1 MKGVQTME
9 NPTRVG
15 RYVWDIDL
23 DKMDVE
29 ELKALDMLCRDKLKQ
44 KRAEAI
50 YKEKLVELL
59 AEAAEHNVQLALSD
73 DNIYA
78 NLTAARF
85 NIIAQE
91 KEYWVD

>member
-1 MKGVQTME
+1 MKE
-9 NPTRVG
+9 STRVG
-15 RYVWDIDL
+15 RYVWEIDIE
-23 DKMDVE
+23 KMDIE
-29 ELKALDMLCRDKLKQ
+29 ELKALHMLCRDKIRQKQ
-44 KRAEAI
+44 AEAM
-50 YKEKLVELL
+50 YKEKMIELL
-59 AEAAEHNVQLALSD
+59 AEAAKHNVQLALSD

>member
-1 MKGVQTME
+1 ME
-9 NPTRVG
+9 NSTRVG
-15 RYVWDIDL
+15 RYVWDIDFE
-23 DKMDVE
+23 KMDIE
-29 ELKALDMLCRDKLKQ
+29 ELKALNMLCRDKIKQ
-44 KRAEAI
+44 KQAEAL
-50 YKEKLVELL
+50 YKEKLIELL
-59 AEAAEHNVQLALSD
+59 AEAAEHNVQLALSN

>member
-1 MKGVQTME
+1 ME
-9 NPTRVG
+9 NSTRVG
-15 RYVWDIDL
+15 RYVWDIDFE
-23 DKMDVE
+23 KMDIE
-29 ELKALDMLCRDKLKQ
+29 ELKALNMLCRDKIKQ
-44 KRAEAI
+44 KQAEAL
-50 YKEKLVELL
+50 YKEKLIKLL

>member
-1 MKGVQTME
+1 MKGEQTME
-9 NPTRVG
+9 NSTRVG
-15 RYVWDIDL
+15 RYVWDIDFE
-23 DKMDVE
+23 KMDIE
-29 ELKALDMLCRDKLKQ
+29 ELKALNMLCRDKIKQ
-44 KRAEAI
+44 KQAEAL
-50 YKEKLVELL
+50 YKDKLVELL

>member
-1 MKGVQTME
+1 ME
-9 NPTRVG
+9 DSTRVG
-15 RYVWDIDL
+15 RYVWDIDFE
-23 DKMDVE
+23 KMDIE
-29 ELKALDMLCRDKLKQ
+29 ELKALDMVCRDKIKQ

-50 YKEKLVELL
+50 YKEKLIELL
-59 AEAAEHNVQLALSD
+59 AEAAEHNVQLALSN

-85 NIIAQE
+85 DIIAQE

>member
-1 MKGVQTME
+1 MKGEQTME
-9 NPTRVG
+9 NSTRVG
-15 RYVWDIDL
+15 RYVWDIDFE
-23 DKMDVE
+23 KMDIE
-29 ELKALDMLCRDKLKQ
+29 ELKALNMLCRDKIKQ
-44 KRAEAI
+44 KQAEAL
-50 YKEKLVELL
+50 YKEKLIELL

>member
-1 MKGVQTME
+1 MR
-9 NPTRVG
+9 NSTRVG
-15 RYVWDIDL
+15 QYVWDIDI
-23 DKMDVE
+23 DKMDIE
-29 ELKALDMLCRDKLKQ
+29 ELKALEMLCRDKLKQ

-59 AEAAEHNVQLALSD
+59 AEAAEHNVQLALAD

-91 KEYWVD
+91 KECWVD

>member
-1 MKGVQTME
+1 MRDS
-9 NPTRVG
+9 TRVG
-15 RYVWDIDL
+15 RYIWDIDIE
-23 DKMDVE
+23 KMDIE
-29 ELKALDMLCRDKLKQ
+29 ELQALEMLCRDKLKQ
-44 KRAEAI
+44 KRAEAA

-59 AEAAEHNVQLALSD
+59 AEAAEHNVQLVLSD

-85 NIIAQE
+85 NIVAQE

>member
-1 MKGVQTME
+1 MKGEQTME
-9 NPTRVG
+9 NSTRVG
-15 RYVWDIDL
+15 RYVWDIDFE
-23 DKMDVE
+23 KMDIE
-29 ELKALDMLCRDKLKQ
+29 ELKALNMLCRDKIKQ
-44 KRAEAI
+44 KQAEAL
-50 YKEKLVELL
+50 YKEKLIELL

-91 KEYWVD
+91 KEYWVA

>member
-1 MKGVQTME
+1 MKGEQTME
-9 NPTRVG
+9 NSTRVG
-15 RYVWDIDL
+15 RYVWDIDF
-23 DKMDVE
+23 DKMDVK
-29 ELKALDMLCRDKLKQ
+29 ELKALDMLCRDKIKQ
-44 KRAEAI
+44 KQAEAL

>member
-1 MKGVQTME
+1 MKGEQTMK
-9 NPTRVG
+9 NSTRVG
-15 RYVWDIDL
+15 RYVWDIDFE
-23 DKMDVE
+23 KMDLE
-29 ELKALDMLCRDKLKQ
+29 ELKALNMLCRDKIKQ
-44 KRAEAI
+44 KQAEAL
-50 YKEKLVELL
+50 YKEKLIELL

>member
-1 MKGVQTME
+1 ME
-9 NPTRVG
+9 NSTRVG

-23 DKMDVE
+23 DRMDVE
-29 ELKALDMLCRDKLKQ
+29 ELKALSMVCRDKIKQ
-44 KRAEAI
+44 KQAEAL
-50 YKEKLVELL
+50 YKERLVELL

>member
-1 MKGVQTME
+1 MKGEQTME
-9 NPTRVG
+9 NSTRVG
-15 RYVWDIDL
+15 RYVWDIDFE
-23 DKMDVE
+23 KMDIE
-29 ELKALDMLCRDKLKQ
+29 ELKALNMLCRDKIKQ
-44 KRAEAI
+44 KQAEAL
-50 YKEKLVELL
+50 YKEKLIELL

-91 KEYWVD
+91 REYWVD

>member
-1 MKGVQTME
+1 ME
-9 NPTRVG
+9 DSTRVG
-15 RYVWDIDL
+15 RYVWDIDFE
-23 DKMDVE
+23 KMDIE
-29 ELKALDMLCRDKLKQ
+29 ELKALDMICRDKIKQ

-50 YKEKLVELL
+50 YKEKLIELL

>member
-1 MKGVQTME
+1 MKGEQTME
-9 NPTRVG
+9 NSTRVG
-15 RYVWDIDL
+15 RYVWDIDFE
-23 DKMDVE
+23 KMDIE
-29 ELKALDMLCRDKLKQ
+29 ELKALNMLCRDKIKQ
-44 KRAEAI
+44 KQAEAL

>member
-1 MKGVQTME
+1 ME
-9 NPTRVG
+9 NSTRVG
-15 RYVWDIDL
+15 RYVWDIDFE
-23 DKMDVE
+23 KMDIE
-29 ELKALDMLCRDKLKQ
+29 ELKALNMLCRDKIKQ
-44 KRAEAI
+44 KQAEAL
-50 YKEKLVELL
+50 YKEKLIELL